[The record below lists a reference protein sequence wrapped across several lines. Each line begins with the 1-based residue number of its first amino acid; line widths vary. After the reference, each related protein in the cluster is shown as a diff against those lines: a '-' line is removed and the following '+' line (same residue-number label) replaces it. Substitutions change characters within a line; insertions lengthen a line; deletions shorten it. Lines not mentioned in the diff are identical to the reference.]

1 MPPTSAES
9 YPAPTP
15 TNGRPRACT
24 VPAVEESPLSL
35 ECKVEKVLELGTH
48 HMFLARVANVQA
60 DSAYMDPDGRF
71 DLARAGLLNY
81 SHGHYYCQGRPLGHF
96 GFSVR
101 KPGTKHRK

>member
-1 MPPTSAES
+1 MAGLHR
-9 YPAPTP
+9 AP
-15 TNGRPRACT
+15 GHAVGC
-24 VPAVEESPLSL
+24 PAVEESPLSL

>member
-1 MPPTSAES
+1 
-9 YPAPTP
+9 
-15 TNGRPRACT
+15 
-24 VPAVEESPLSL
+24 
-35 ECKVEKVLELGTH
+35 
-48 HMFLARVANVQA
+48 MFLARVANVQA

>member
-1 MPPTSAES
+1 MAGLGPDR
-9 YPAPTP
+9 AP
-15 TNGRPRACT
+15 GHAVGC
-24 VPAVEESPLSL
+24 PAVEESPLSL
-35 ECKVEKVLELGTH
+35 ECKVGKVLELGTH